1 MLLRFGLANYA
12 SFRDATELSFVASA
26 QADAPSWRIEAAHA
40 PHGVLPVVG
49 VWGGNAS
56 GKSNLLRGLAV
67 FRNRVRDSFVGFTP
81 DEAIPWIPFAMR
93 TGPTDPTTSMDLD
106 VLVDGTRFHYGA
118 RFRSTGFVEEWL
130 YAWPRHRK
138 QILFHRNHAE
148 RAPWYFGSNLGGQRQ
163 HIARATRPNC
173 LFLSVAAQYNHE
185 QLTPVYTAIT
195 QGIRTERRIELRGYP
210 LFRADSLVLRSRLKP
225 AVLAFLSAAD
235 LGVVDMRFVAS
246 PHAPPSS
253 RSEAINEVFHPEFLE
268 KLAQRSEDRP
278 QLYELR
284 LRHGERPDASW
295 ELEPE
300 LESRG
305 TQILLRRLEDFLET
319 LQGGGLLLLDEIDTS
334 LHPDICSE
342 LVGLFA
348 KPEINRRGAQLL
360 FSTHDRGLLGT
371 LRRDQVLLIDKARDG
386 ASSLR
391 SASDFIGLRARDD
404 LRRAY
409 EMGRIHGVPVLGDL
423 AGALASALDLQFDD
437 AP

>member
-1 MLLRFGLANYA
+1 MLLRFGFANYA
-12 SFRDATELSFVASA
+12 SFRDAAELSFVATA
-26 QADAPSWRIEAAHA
+26 QADAPSWRIDAPHA

-49 VWGGNAS
+49 VWGANAS
-56 GKSNLLRGLAV
+56 GKSNLLRALAV
-67 FRNRVRDSFVGFTP
+67 FRNRVRDSFVAFTP
-81 DEAIPWIPFAMR
+81 DETLPWIPFAMR
-93 TGPTDPTTSMDLD
+93 TEPTDPSTSMDLD
-106 VLVDGTRFHYGA
+106 VLVDGTRFHYGT

-130 YAWPRHRK
+130 YAWPKHRK

-148 RAPWYFGSNLGGQRQ
+148 QDPWYFGSNLGGQRQ
-163 HIARATRPNC
+163 HIARATRPNS

-195 QGIRTERRIELRGYP
+195 QGIRTERRIQLRGHP
-210 LFRADSLVLRSRLKP
+210 LFGADSLVLRPRLKP

-235 LGVVDMRFVAS
+235 LGVVDLRFVAS
-246 PHAPPSS
+246 PHGPPSLPDK
-253 RSEAINEVFHPEFLE
+253 AANETFHPEFLA
-268 KLAQRSEDRP
+268 KLPQRHEDRP
-278 QLYELR
+278 QMYEIR
-284 LRHGERPDASW
+284 LRHGEGTNASW

-305 TQILLRRLEDFLET
+305 TQVLLRRLEDFLET

-334 LHPDICSE
+334 LHPDLCSE

-348 KPEINRRGAQLL
+348 NPEINRRGAQLL

-371 LRRDQVLLIDKARDG
+371 LRRDEAILIDKARDG
-386 ASSLR
+386 ASALR

-409 EMGRIHGVPVLGDL
+409 ETGRIHGVPILGDL
-423 AGALASALDLQFDD
+423 AGALANALDLQD
-437 AP
+437 AS